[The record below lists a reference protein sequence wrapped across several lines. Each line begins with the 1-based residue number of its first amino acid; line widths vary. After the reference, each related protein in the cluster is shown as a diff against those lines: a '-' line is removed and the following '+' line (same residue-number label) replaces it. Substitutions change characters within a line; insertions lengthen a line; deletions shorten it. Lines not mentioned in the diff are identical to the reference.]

1 VEVPRIEYSR
11 FHRVWEIDSDELSP
25 SSWQTLSNSAFFV
38 SDVFLENRK
47 ANASIILPHYATTLE
62 NNNAT
67 VRQSWECLE
76 CAPPPRKPREEL
88 TFLNLNPSL
97 VTMSGA
103 VLLIPKA
110 NPRFFSFSSQSI
122 LDLTAR

>member
-1 VEVPRIEYSR
+1 VEVPRSENSR
-11 FHRVWEIDSDELSP
+11 FHRVWEIDSDELSQ

-47 ANASIILPHYATTLE
+47 ANANIILPRYATILE
-62 NNNAT
+62 YNNAT

-76 CAPPPRKPREEL
+76 CAPPPRTPREEL

-103 VLLIPKA
+103 AHPEGKSEV
-110 NPRFFSFSSQSI
+110 SFVFVSKKYIRSH
-122 LDLTAR
+122 R